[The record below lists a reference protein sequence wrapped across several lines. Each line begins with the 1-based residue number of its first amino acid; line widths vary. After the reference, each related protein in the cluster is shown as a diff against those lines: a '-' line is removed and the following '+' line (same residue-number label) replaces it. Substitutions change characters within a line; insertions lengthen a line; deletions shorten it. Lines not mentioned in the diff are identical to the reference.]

1 MPVTIKKGTALSS
14 LSMTPMIDI
23 VFLLLIFFLVTTRFS
38 EEDHE
43 LEVMLPTASEA
54 KPLVVKP
61 KEIFINIDTEGR
73 YFLGHKQIDLDSIE
87 KQLANADV
95 NNPTGQTVIIRAD
108 KRCKWDSV
116 VSAINACQRAG
127 IHDIR
132 PTTAGP
138 GAGG

>member
-14 LSMTPMIDI
+14 LSMTPLIDI

-54 KPLVVKP
+54 KPLVVRP
-61 KEIFINIDTEGR
+61 KEIFINIDRDGR
-73 YFLGHKQIDLDSIE
+73 YFLGNKIVNVNGIE
-87 KQLANADV
+87 EHLAGADV
-95 NNPTGQTVIIRAD
+95 NNPQGQTVIIRAD
-108 KRCKWDSV
+108 KRCAWDDV
-116 VSAINACQRAG
+116 VEAISACQRAG

-132 PTTAGP
+132 PTTAGNE
-138 GAGG
+138 GA

>member
-1 MPVTIKKGTALSS
+1 MPVTIQKGAALGS
-14 LSMTPMIDI
+14 LSMTPLIDI

-54 KPLVVKP
+54 KPLVVQP
-61 KEIFINIDTEGR
+61 KEIFVNIDNEGR
-73 YFLGHKQIDLDSIE
+73 YFFSNRQTDLE
-87 KQLANADV
+87 NLAKQLASVDV
-95 NNPTGQTVIIRAD
+95 NNPSGQTVIIRAD
-108 KRCKWDSV
+108 KRCQWDAV

-132 PTTAGP
+132 PTTAGD
-138 GAGG
+138 GG

>member
-14 LSMTPMIDI
+14 LSMTPLIDI
-23 VFLLLIFFLVTTRFS
+23 VFLLLIFFLVTTRFA

-54 KPLVVKP
+54 KPLIVRP
-61 KEIFINIDTEGR
+61 KEIFINIDQEGR
-73 YFLGHKQIDLDSIE
+73 YFLSNQIVDLPSIE
-87 KQLANADV
+87 KQLASADV
-95 NNPTGQTVIIRAD
+95 SNPQGQTVIIRAD
-108 KRCKWDSV
+108 KRCQWKAV
-116 VSAINACQRAG
+116 VDAISACQRAG

-138 GAGG
+138 EGT